1 MMISRPLA
9 IAFAAIVLT
18 ALAALAPALFRR
30 MDAFRVRTVEVSGTH
45 YLSPERALALS
56 GITDSASVFDDTDDW
71 AERLRAE
78 RLVANAEV
86 SRKLPGTLRI
96 DVIETEPVALVRTP
110 ELRPVDSRGRVL
122 PIAPGSDELD
132 LPIVVHVAEIDDD
145 SAVDERTRRLIDG
158 LLTVRA
164 YDAALAATV
173 SEIAEALGG
182 GLRML
187 LREPDQAELL
197 LPDPP
202 DARSLQQV
210 LLAFEHMK
218 TDAPEPGVSTAY
230 ERLTRIDARYEDEL
244 FVTTRPAG
252 GRGR

>member
-1 MMISRPLA
+1 MDSRPIL
-9 IAFAAIVLT
+9 IATAATMLIG
-18 ALAALAPALFRR
+18 LAALAPALFRR
-30 MDAFRVRTVEVSGTH
+30 MDAFRVQVVEVSGTH
-45 YLSPERALALS
+45 YLSPERAVALS
-56 GITDSASVFDDTDDW
+56 GITDSASVFDDTDAW
-71 AERLRAE
+71 AERLREE
-78 RLVANAEV
+78 RLVADAEV
-86 SRKLPGTLRI
+86 TRRLPGTLLI

-122 PIAPGSDELD
+122 PIAPGSEELD
-132 LPIVVHVAEIDDD
+132 LPIVVHMAEIGDD
-145 SAVDERTRRLIDG
+145 SATDERTRRLIDG

-164 YDAALAATV
+164 YDATLAAAV
-173 SEIAEALGG
+173 SEIAEAQGG

-187 LREPDQAELL
+187 MREPEHAELL

-202 DARSLQQV
+202 DARTLQQV

-218 TDAPEPGVSTAY
+218 TDATDPGSSTAY
-230 ERLTRIDARYEDEL
+230 ERLTRVDARYEDEL